1 MRKIAK
7 VEVEFTTAAV
17 GRAYTSYVLCQVN
30 FLRVA
35 SCILLTG
42 ISGKKWRPL

>member
-30 FLRVA
+30 LRVA
-35 SCILLTG
+35 CCILLTG